1 MVNRIMERMKKNNLL
16 PPLPADIVQ
25 PTIVTGIEALG
36 RGQDLN
42 KLDVFLAGVAQ
53 QLGPSALAQFVDLR
67 EYIDRRAASL
77 GIDTENLIKSQEQI
91 AAEQQAQQQAA
102 LAQQFGPQAIDLL
115 GKQQLKRMDME
126 QEETQQD
133 G

>member
-1 MVNRIMERMKKNNLL
+1 M
-16 PPLPADIVQ
+16 Q

-53 QLGPSALAQFVDLR
+53 QLGPQALAQFVDLR

-102 LAQQFGPQAIDLL
+102 LTQQFGPQALEL
-115 GKQQLKRMDME
+115 FGKQQLKSMDMQ